1 MAEEEEPMAGRLLI
15 VGPYPPPYGGI
26 ASQIANTAPYFV
38 AAGFEKVHILSWAT
52 EDSSREEA
60 GLTLEK
66 VALAQ
71 RASMMANPRHWGS
84 ALPMLARGLS
94 QRLAPRNA
102 VAEATRAAY
111 VEKVLRDGRYDIVH
125 YFMLT
130 EGFIAPVI
138 RRRLPHVRQVVTV
151 YGEIFDHEEL
161 FGTRASLVRDQLAA
175 VDHRLSSSRYCAQSV
190 EALGIPSDDIEPL
203 YYGVDL
209 ERFSPGNDA
218 TQFRREAGISPDSKL
233 IFFFARLLAQMGADV
248 VADVVPDVLEANGD
262 AVFLLAGADGDCVPR
277 FRELEARY
285 PGRIH
290 LRVNVPGGEVP
301 KMYAACDL
309 LLAPTRER
317 HACMGMS
324 IKEAMASGRVGICSR
339 SGGIPEAVID
349 GETGILLP
357 TGPDLRVKPA
367 DMTAAILDMLADDG
381 RRQRMGVAARARA
394 EAIFDNRQ
402 TAARL
407 VEIYRGLL
415 SA

>member
-1 MAEEEEPMAGRLLI
+1 MSRQRLLI

-38 AAGFEKVHILSWAT
+38 DAGFDVDVLSWAT
-52 EDSSREEA
+52 TDASATDGPIRVER
-60 GLTLEK
+60 
-66 VALAQ
+66 VALTK
-71 RASMMANPRHWGS
+71 RAPILLNPATWGS
-84 ALPMLARGLS
+84 ATPMLLRGLS
-94 QRLAPRNA
+94 QRLGPRRA
-102 VAEATRAAY
+102 VAEAMRAAY
-111 VEKVLRDGRYDIVH
+111 VERAIREGGYQIVH

-151 YGEIFDHEEL
+151 YGEIFDHADL
-161 FGTRASLVRDQLAA
+161 FGTQASMVRDQLEA

-209 ERFSPGNDA
+209 ERFSPTNDA
-218 TQFRREAGISPDSKL
+218 GEFRRAAGIAPDAKM

-248 VADVVPDVLEANGD
+248 VAEAIPPVLDAADD
-262 AVFLLAGADGDCVPR
+262 AVFVVAGADGDCVPR

-290 LRVNVPGGEVP
+290 LRVNVPGSEVP
-301 KMYAACDL
+301 RMYAACDL

-357 TGPDLRVKPA
+357 TGPDLRVKA
-367 DMTAAILDMLADDG
+367 SDMIAAILDLIRDDER
-381 RRQRMGVAARARA
+381 RRQMGVAARRRA

-415 SA
+415 AR